1 MYTPPPPG
9 DTQMFRVLPPECL
22 PNGRAPGPSASR
34 EAKNFFKNIVLL
46 PIANIKFIVLINF
59 MVYLN

>member
-1 MYTPPPPG
+1 
-9 DTQMFRVLPPECL
+9 MFRVLPPECL